1 MIVSNILSNKYFVSK
16 ENKDFLRDLTRSSI
30 SPARLASVLSRNS
43 VLVDSFSVMRPDLI
57 AHQTYNDQNK
67 FDLLLKYNG
76 ISNPFSLEEGRVL
89 FIPSGDDLDSILKEP
104 KEIKDIG
111 NTEVDDI
118 EAIFVDAKTSQDQK
132 RLEMLKKQSKGKEI
146 LPSNV
151 NKKGDK
157 NIKVKDGRLVFGED
171 VTAINKN
178 NCPEPISRAN
188 LKKALIKNNLFG

>member
-1 MIVSNILSNKYFVSK
+1 MLILNVLSNKYFVSK
-16 ENKDFLRDLTRSSI
+16 ENGDFLRDITRSSVD
-30 SPARLASVLSRNS
+30 RKKLAELTSRNI

-57 AHQTYNDQNK
+57 ANQVYGKQNN

-76 ISNPFSLEEGRVL
+76 ISNPFSLEEGRILLVPDRDNL
-89 FIPSGDDLDSILKEP
+89 KSILKIP
-104 KEIKDIG
+104 NVIKDIG
-111 NTEVDDI
+111 DVKIDNVES
-118 EAIFVDAKTSQDQK
+118 IFVNPKTTQDKK
-132 RLEMLKKQSKGKEI
+132 RLEMLKKQSKGNQV